1 MERFIGILIENFKGS
16 FPFWLSPYQVG
27 VVPIRVEHNAYAQ
40 KVVDLLRKNR
50 IRVEADYTDS
60 NMKEKIKK
68 YKNYKDPYIIVL
80 GDKEA
85 EENTVSIN
93 VRGSN
98 KQIQNVSLEQFVAMC
113 KKMNEEYSLDLID
126 SAE

>member
-1 MERFIGILIENFKGS
+1 M
-16 FPFWLSPYQVG
+16 
-27 VVPIRVEHNAYAQ
+27 
-40 KVVDLLRKNR
+40 
-50 IRVEADYTDS
+50 DYTDN

-85 EENTVSIN
+85 AENTVSIN

-98 KQIQNVSLEQFVAMC
+98 KQIQNVPLDQFVAMC
-113 KKMNEEYSLDLID
+113 RKMNEEYSLDLID

>member
-1 MERFIGILIENFKGS
+1 M
-16 FPFWLSPYQVG
+16 
-27 VVPIRVEHNAYAQ
+27 
-40 KVVDLLRKNR
+40 
-50 IRVEADYTDS
+50 DYTDN

-85 EENTVSIN
+85 AENTVSIN

-98 KQIQNVSLEQFVAMC
+98 NQIQSVPLEKFVAIS
-113 KKMNEEYSLDLID
+113 KKTNGEYSLDLID

>member
-1 MERFIGILIENFKGS
+1 
-16 FPFWLSPYQVG
+16 
-27 VVPIRVEHNAYAQ
+27 
-40 KVVDLLRKNR
+40 
-50 IRVEADYTDS
+50 
-60 NMKEKIKK
+60 MKEKIKK

-113 KKMNEEYSLDLID
+113 NKMNEEHSLDLID
-126 SAE
+126 SAQ

>member
-1 MERFIGILIENFKGS
+1 
-16 FPFWLSPYQVG
+16 
-27 VVPIRVEHNAYAQ
+27 
-40 KVVDLLRKNR
+40 
-50 IRVEADYTDS
+50 
-60 NMKEKIKK
+60 MKEKIKK

-85 EENTVSIN
+85 AENTVSIN

-98 KQIQNVSLEQFVAMC
+98 KQIQNVPLDQFVAMC
-113 KKMNEEYSLDLID
+113 RKMNEEYSLDLID